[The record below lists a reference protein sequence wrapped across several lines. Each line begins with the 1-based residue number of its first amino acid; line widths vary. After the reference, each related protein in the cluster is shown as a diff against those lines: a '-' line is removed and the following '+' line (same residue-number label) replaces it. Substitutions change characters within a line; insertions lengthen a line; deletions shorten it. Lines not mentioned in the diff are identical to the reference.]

1 MFTEQS
7 LVVHLSGGLGN
18 QLFQFAAG
26 LSLSELTGKELVINN
41 NLYKNPKFRNK
52 GHPNYLSKRKYEIG
66 DFKDLLR
73 IKIDKAPTPVDGRFE
88 RAINFLDEENKR
100 KFGIAT
106 EMSFVEGSWIRPEK
120 ISRLAGF
127 FMSPKYFT
135 NIRFE
140 NRFQELNY
148 ALSKKTNDL
157 IESLVQET
165 TIAVHI
171 RLTDYL
177 AQNNYVVPSENYYL
191 KSIKYLQEK
200 IGLESKVYIFT
211 DDLIMLKNNYPKIF
225 SLGKCIGQTKQISPA
240 ENLLLM
246 SKSSGYVCS
255 NSTYSWW
262 ATQLSGVQKNRIVYP
277 SRFFINLGAPEQPSN
292 LWDNNSRAFDSVSG
306 EKIQL

>member
-1 MFTEQS
+1 M
-7 LVVHLSGGLGN
+7 
-18 QLFQFAAG
+18 
-26 LSLSELTGKELVINN
+26 
-41 NLYKNPKFRNK
+41 
-52 GHPNYLSKRKYEIG
+52 
-66 DFKDLLR
+66 R

>member
-1 MFTEQS
+1 MFKEKS

-26 LSLSELTGKELVINN
+26 LSLSELTGKELEINR
-41 NLYKNPKFRNK
+41 NLYKNPKFRNR

-66 DFKDLLR
+66 DFKDLSR
-73 IKIDKAPTPVDGRFE
+73 IKIDKALTPRDGRFE
-88 RAINFLDEENKR
+88 RAINFLDEDYKR

-106 EMSFVEGSWIRPEK
+106 EMSFVDGAWIRPEK
-120 ISRLAGF
+120 ITRLAGF

-148 ALSKKTNDL
+148 AQSKNTNNL

-165 TIAVHI
+165 TIAVHV

-177 AQNNYVVPSENYYL
+177 AQNNYVVPSEKYYL
-191 KSIKYLQEK
+191 NSIKYLQEK
-200 IGLESKVYIFT
+200 IGLESKVYVFT
-211 DDLIMLKNNYPKIF
+211 DDLKMLENKYPKIF

-277 SRFFINLGAPEQPSN
+277 SRFFVNSGAPAWPSD
-292 LWDNNSRAFDSVSG
+292 LWDNNSRAFDSVTG
-306 EKIQL
+306 EKIR